1 MATTVHRSTSETPDP
16 AMAGIH
22 ALDPHKD
29 ITSQLASRVGE
40 LYAAEEFRQRK
51 ERTERLIQRAS
62 APAEE

>member
-1 MATTVHRSTSETPDP
+1 MATTAHRSTPETPDP

-22 ALDPHKD
+22 ALDPYDD
-29 ITSQLASRVGE
+29 IASQLASRVGE
-40 LYAAEEFRQRK
+40 LYASEERRQRK